1 MEQNLDILRQE
12 IVDKSLEAFREGLFS
27 GTSGNM
33 SCRVAPDEMLI
44 TPTSVRYDVLRAQDI
59 VRMKLDG
66 TVLEGGLQP
75 SSEWRMHAA
84 VYKAYGETNAVFHT
98 HSP

>member
-44 TPTSVRYDVLRAQDI
+44 TPTSVDRKSV
-59 VRMKLDG
+59 V
-66 TVLEGGLQP
+66 
-75 SSEWRMHAA
+75 
-84 VYKAYGETNAVFHT
+84 
-98 HSP
+98 